1 MRISKVLLS
10 LIAVAGLVVAVGCA
24 DEAVRDS
31 GVKSSKKPVA
41 ASDAAPAPASD
52 AAPAASAASVASA
65 AG

>member
-31 GVKSSKKPVA
+31 GVKKANS
-41 ASDAAPAPASD
+41 APAPA
-52 AAPAASAASVASA
+52 PAETTTTTTTTTTTESVPASAPK
-65 AG
+65 